1 MKTKIFFT
9 GLFILLTC
17 FVNNAIAENRAGA
30 FTLSPMIGGY
40 LFEGNQDLEHRALYG
55 LGLGYNID
63 QNWGLEGM
71 FNFIDT
77 EFEKDAGDVDVYMY
91 RLDALYHF
99 MPDKKFVPYIATGMG
114 AMTFDPKRG
123 SNDTD
128 FLVDY
133 GAGIKYFINDLTALR
148 ADVRHI
154 ISFDE
159 TYNNLAYT
167 VGLTFL
173 LGGEK
178 KDPTPEYKD
187 SDGDGVYDH
196 LDQCPN
202 TPQGVN
208 VDDTGCPLDSDG
220 DGVFD
225 YIDKCL
231 DTPKEATVDASGC
244 PLDSDGDG
252 VFDYLDKCP
261 DTPKEATVDASGCP
275 LDSDGDG
282 VFDYKD
288 TCPGTPKGAPVNK
301 QGCWILKGVQFDTNK
316 SVIKPVYKDLLKQ
329 QAKILSDNQYVK
341 VAVQG
346 FTDDAGA
353 ESYNEKLSLKRAGA
367 VVDYLISLGIDASR
381 MKAVG
386 YGEKNPVASNDTA
399 EGRSQNRRIEFKV
412 LH

>member
-1 MKTKIFFT
+1 MKTNFFLT

-17 FVNNAIAENRAGA
+17 FVNNAIAENRADA
-30 FTLSPMIGGY
+30 FTISPMIGGY
-40 LFEGNQDLEHRALYG
+40 LFDGGDQDSEHEAVYG

-63 QNWGLEGM
+63 KNWGLEGM
-71 FNFIDT
+71 LNFIDT

-99 MPDKKFVPYIATGMG
+99 MPDKKFVPYIATGIG
-114 AMTFDPKRG
+114 GIKFEPKRD
-123 SNDTD
+123 SNDID
-128 FLVDY
+128 LLVDY
-133 GAGIKYFINDLTALR
+133 GAGIKYFINDFTALR

-154 ISFDE
+154 ISFNE

-167 VGLTFL
+167 AGLTFL

-178 KDPTPEYKD
+178 KDLTPVYKD

-208 VDDTGCPLDSDG
+208 VDD
-220 DGVFD
+220 
-225 YIDKCL
+225 
-231 DTPKEATVDASGC
+231 AGC

-261 DTPKEATVDASGCP
+261 NTPKEATVDVSGCP

-316 SVIKPVYKDLLKQ
+316 SVIKPVYRGLLKQ

-346 FTDDAGA
+346 FTDDVGA

-381 MKAVG
+381 MKVVG

-399 EGRSQNRRIEFKV
+399 EGRSQNRRVEFKV

>member
-1 MKTKIFFT
+1 MKTNFFLT

-17 FVNNAIAENRAGA
+17 FVNNAIAGNRAGA
-30 FTLSPMIGGY
+30 FIISPMIGGY
-40 LFEGNQDLEHRALYG
+40 LFEGDQNLEHKAVYG

-63 QNWGLEGM
+63 ENWGLEGM
-71 FNFIDT
+71 LNFIDT

-91 RLDALYHF
+91 RFDALYHF
-99 MPDKKFVPYIATGMG
+99 MPDKKFVPYIATGIG
-114 AMTFDPKRG
+114 AMTFDPKRD

-133 GAGIKYFINDLTALR
+133 GAGIKCFVNNFTALR

-178 KDPTPEYKD
+178 KALTPEYKD

-202 TPQGVN
+202 TPQGVT
-208 VDDTGCPLDSDG
+208 VDD
-220 DGVFD
+220 
-225 YIDKCL
+225 
-231 DTPKEATVDASGC
+231 AGC

-261 DTPKEATVDASGCP
+261 DTPKEATVDLAGCP

-288 TCPGTPKGAPVNK
+288 SCSGTPKGAPVNK

-329 QAKILSDNQYVK
+329 QAKIFSDNQYIK
-341 VAVQG
+341 VDVQG
-346 FTDDAGA
+346 FTDDVGA
-353 ESYNEKLSLKRAGA
+353 ESYNKKLSLKRAEA
-367 VVDYLISLGIDASR
+367 VVDYLMSLGIDASR

-386 YGEKNPVASNDTA
+386 YGEKNPVAPNDTA